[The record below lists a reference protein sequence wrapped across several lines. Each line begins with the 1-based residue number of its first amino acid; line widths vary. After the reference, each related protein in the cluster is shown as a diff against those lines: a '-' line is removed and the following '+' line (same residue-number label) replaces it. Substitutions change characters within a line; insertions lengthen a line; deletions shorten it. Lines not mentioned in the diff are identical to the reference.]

1 MIVIKNSR
9 LRRVLRIVIPFVI
22 VPLIVI
28 AGAYLFEPKR
38 QAFVA
43 LAVAIS
49 ACMLFLASFEH
60 KKTGSRRLIIVSV
73 FIALSVIGRFIPF
86 FKPITA
92 LTIIAGVY
100 LGGEAGFLCGAF
112 SALISNFYFGQGPW
126 TPFQMLAWGMIGFF
140 AGVFSKFFNKS
151 RFALI
156 IYGAIAGCVFSVI
169 MDVWTVLWYSGTFS
183 KDLFFAAFVTALPHT
198 ALYSASNVIFLF
210 LIARPMGEKLTRIKT
225 KHGI

>member
-22 VPLIVI
+22 APLFVI
-28 AGAYLFEPKR
+28 AGTYLFEPKR

-43 LAVAIS
+43 LAIAIL
-49 ACMLFLASFEH
+49 ACVLFIAGFEH
-60 KKTGSRRLIIVSV
+60 KKTGSRRLIITSIFV
-73 FIALSVIGRFIPF
+73 ALSVIGRFIPF
-86 FKPITA
+86 FKPTTA

-100 LGGEAGFLCGAF
+100 LGGEAGFLTGAF

-126 TPFQMLAWGMIGFF
+126 TPFQMLAWGMIGYF
-140 AGVFSKFFNKS
+140 AGVFSKFFIKS

-156 IYGAIAGCVFSVI
+156 IYGVIAGCVFSVI

-183 KDLFFAAFVTALPHT
+183 KELFLAAVVAALPHT
-198 ALYSASNVIFLF
+198 ALYSVSNVIFLF

-225 KHGI
+225 KYGV

>member
-1 MIVIKNSR
+1 MIVIKNPR
-9 LRRVLRIVIPFVI
+9 LRRVLRIVIPFVVVPII
-22 VPLIVI
+22 VVT
-28 AGAYLFEPKR
+28 GAYLFEPKR
-38 QAFVA
+38 QAFTA

-49 ACMLFLASFEH
+49 ACVLFLAGFEH

-86 FKPITA
+86 FKPVTA

-140 AGVFSKFFNKS
+140 AGVFSKFFKKS

-156 IYGAIAGCVFSVI
+156 IYGAITGFIFSVI
-169 MDVWTVLWYSGTFS
+169 MDIWTVLWYSGTFS
-183 KDLFFAAFVTALPHT
+183 KELFFTAILTALPHT
-198 ALYSASNVIFLF
+198 ALYSVSNVIFLF
-210 LIARPMGEKLTRIKT
+210 LIARPMGEKLTRIKM
-225 KHGI
+225 KYGV